1 MELST
6 KIGSLVIIFISLVVS
21 ISIHEMMHALVG
33 DKLGD
38 TTARDMGRV
47 SLNPLRHIDPF
58 LTIILPIITLV
69 VFQRPVLAAKPVPFN
84 PDRVKFDE
92 FGAALIALA
101 GPVTN
106 FVLAAVAVAL
116 LHLVSGGLLFHILST
131 FAVLNVGLFVFNM
144 IPIPPLDGSRVL
156 FAVAPEP
163 LQAFMAQLEQ
173 FGFVLIFGLILIPSI
188 GFGQFIYNLD
198 NSVINFLLQ
207 TL

>member
-6 KIGSLVIIFISLVVS
+6 KVGSLVIIFVSLVIS

-69 VFQRPVLAAKPVPFN
+69 IFHMPVLAAKPVPFN
-84 PDRVKFDE
+84 PERVKFEE

-106 FVLAAVAVAL
+106 FVLAAIAVAL
-116 LHLVSGGLLFHILST
+116 LHLVSGGLMFHILSI
-131 FAVLNVGLFVFNM
+131 FASLNVALFVFNM

-156 FAVAPEP
+156 FAVAPESI
-163 LQAFMAQLEQ
+163 QVIMAQLEQ
-173 FGFVLIFGLILIPSI
+173 FGFILIFGLILVVP
-188 GFGQFIYNLD
+188 GFGPFLGQIDQN
-198 NSVINFLLQ
+198 VINFLVQ
-207 TL
+207 TI